1 MLAIAKSL
9 LQYLTALA
17 LNVLWK
23 MVQPCHPQP
32 ACTTILSLPGNTA
45 AQLAPIH
52 CAASTWPTSLTA
64 WASLS
69 YSSKMK
75 TMKGILKGFHL
86 FALSVCSL
94 SNDRLAQRATFYLF
108 CNPAGSLSP
117 QERASGN
124 GHLIRALS
132 TQKED
137 WWDGALRSCY
147 HCTYHHYLKEL
158 FW

>member
-1 MLAIAKSL
+1 MPPGGF
-9 LQYLTALA
+9 LQA
-17 LNVLWK
+17 VGEEGSGVEWK
-23 MVQPCHPQP
+23 TVQPCCPQP

-94 SNDRLAQRATFYLF
+94 SNDQLSGQPSTFSATL
-108 CNPAGSLSP
+108 PAPSHHENKP
-117 QERASGN
+117 VEMDII
-124 GHLIRALS
+124 IRALCE
-132 TQKED
+132 TQLRNKIGETVHSR
-137 WWDGALRSCY
+137 ALI
-147 HCTYHHYLKEL
+147 TALIIIT
-158 FW
+158 

>member
-1 MLAIAKSL
+1 MIYTLILPNATWGLPAGSRGRGRG
-9 LQYLTALA
+9 
-17 LNVLWK
+17 VEWK
-23 MVQPCHPQP
+23 MVQLCGPQP

-108 CNPAGSLSP
+108 CNPTGSLS

-124 GHLIRALS
+124 GHRNQSSL
-132 TQKED
+132 
-137 WWDGALRSCY
+137 
-147 HCTYHHYLKEL
+147 
-158 FW
+158 